1 MGPSATAQPDREA
14 LLSEFMQA
22 IARLSTWTVMF
33 HQAASLRLGLHPT
46 DGKALHLLQ
55 EAGPITAGELAML
68 TGLTTGAITGVLDRL
83 EQHGFV
89 RRTADPHDRR
99 RVVIELIPEAGNR
112 PEFAAIYG
120 PLAEAT
126 IQDLLARYDDEE
138 LALVLDFVQRGAVL
152 MQQQTARLRQPS
164 AKPGA

>member
-1 MGPSATAQPDREA
+1 MDSSAQPGREV
-14 LLSEFMQA
+14 LIGDFMQA

-33 HQAASLRLGLHPT
+33 HQVASLRLGLHPT

-55 EAGPITAGELAML
+55 EMGSITAGELAML

-89 RRTADPHDRR
+89 RRAADPQDRR
-99 RVVIELIPEAGNR
+99 RVVIELVPEAMNR
-112 PEFAAIYG
+112 PELAAIYG

-126 IQDLLARYDDEE
+126 IQDLLARYDDEA

-164 AKPGA
+164 VKPRA